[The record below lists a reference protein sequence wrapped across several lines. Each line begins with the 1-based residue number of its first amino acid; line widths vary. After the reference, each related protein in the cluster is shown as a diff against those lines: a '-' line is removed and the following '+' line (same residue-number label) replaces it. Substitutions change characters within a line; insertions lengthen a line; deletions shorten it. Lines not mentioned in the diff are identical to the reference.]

1 MGYNIFINCRIR
13 CGRSYEIK
21 KYTSL
26 SMERNCAVTVYLR
39 IHDGNKLKFYDGRKI
54 SRQIGQKFTFLKI
67 LLLKL
72 LC

>member
-1 MGYNIFINCRIR
+1 
-13 CGRSYEIK
+13 
-21 KYTSL
+21 
-26 SMERNCAVTVYLR
+26 MERNCAVTVYLR